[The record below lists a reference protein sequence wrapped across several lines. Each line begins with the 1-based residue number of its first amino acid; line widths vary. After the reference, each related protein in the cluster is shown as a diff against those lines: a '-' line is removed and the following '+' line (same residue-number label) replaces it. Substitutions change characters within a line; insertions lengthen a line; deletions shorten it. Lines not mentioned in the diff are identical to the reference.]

1 MTLYWQGDII
11 WWNVRNKIEILW
23 HFRSW
28 QTNMLGKIYVLMQK
42 TQTWGGELAAFLWEV
57 RGDWVSVSTA
67 SVRQASPAWRSS
79 RLCRRSRR
87 RAPSWRDTLTT
98 PPSRATTRAA
108 SHTATSGTS
117 TRTET
122 SSSLVASTEG
132 LCWVRG
138 GSRLRSRRLT
148 ELCRCLLEES
158 PGWRLS
164 CLQVLGLDG
173 PPGALPLPGLPDWP
187 PGGLQ
192 QLWAGDGSP
201 VWAGQLPDS
210 RQQQHPRAPGQPD
223 RQHSEWGQG
232 QPGRVLPTPAH
243 SGRLRGHLCGGEA
256 EQDQRRRPGTVCQD
270 GWHINTKSR
279 DTKTVITDIEPGTII
294 SFYNGVKVRSEGDW
308 EKPTPYKMLLDE
320 NNDIVIINVI
330 SNWTVW
336 QNTQD
341 IPDSMTS
348 LQSYSATL
356 GHKVTSGAQWAGR
369 VGTVMWGTITK
380 FNPV

>member
-1 MTLYWQGDII
+1 MSVTKLKYCDTLEADKQICWGRFMF
-11 WWNVRNKIEILW
+11 WCRKHKLEAE
-23 HFRSW
+23 SW
-28 QTNMLGKIYVLMQK
+28 QHFCERWEEIEWVWALQVWDRHHQLGGARDSAGGAGGGRRPGETRWRHHLRGQLRGRPPTRLLQAHQHVRRPRVLWLLLPRDYAGWEEVAG
-42 TQTWGGELAAFLWEV
+42 WGA
-57 RGDWVSVSTA
+57 
-67 SVRQASPAWRSS
+67 
-79 RLCRRSRR
+79 
-87 RAPSWRDTLTT
+87 
-98 PPSRATTRAA
+98 
-108 SHTATSGTS
+108 
-117 TRTET
+117 
-122 SSSLVASTEG
+122 
-132 LCWVRG
+132 G
-138 GSRLRSRRLT
+138 GFT

-232 QPGRVLPTPAH
+232 QPGRVLPTPAL

-256 EQDQRRRPGTVCQD
+256 EQDQRRRPGTLCQD
-270 GWHINTKSR
+270 GWHIDTKSR
-279 DTKTVITDIEPGTII
+279 STKTVITDIEPGTII

-308 EKPTPYKMLLDE
+308 ERPTPYKMLLDE

-336 QNTQD
+336 QENTQD

-356 GHKVTSGAQWAGR
+356 GHKVTSQQATPAHLCSDENIQTYISR
-369 VGTVMWGTITK
+369 
-380 FNPV
+380 